1 MTAPARLPV
10 DEHRRLYLAQILPEA
25 LASSAPSSAPQAI
38 ITGGQPGSGKSR
50 LAVAA
55 REEFRRGHGCVTVDA
70 DICRE
75 VHPQYAHLARQD
87 PRTAAS
93 RTHDDA
99 SAWAKQLARDAAQAR
114 RNLVIDRTSRDPQ
127 ALVRLLE
134 HLKADGYRTEW
145 RVMAVPYEVS
155 LLRIHSR
162 FEDQLQSGAL
172 ARFTP
177 QQVHDHA
184 WQGLADTVRAAQ
196 AWPHL
201 DSIAVYDL
209 AHRQIHRS
217 DRSEG
222 TGVQPA
228 QGHQTFAAFATF
240 ATFSA
245 ERGRALTLTERRDMV
260 ARWDHIAAQLQR
272 PGRHASAQEIEAVDS
287 YRAAA
292 ARRLDLLVFGELP
305 RDQALRERPN
315 LAGAYKQLDDE
326 LAKLP
331 RAQRTEEQQRHVI
344 DRVARAIIAGPGSA
358 PDQSPRLT
366 KPDRDPER

>member
-50 LAVAA
+50 LAIAA
-55 REEFRRGHGCVTVDA
+55 REEFRHGHGCVTVDA

-87 PRTAAS
+87 PRTAAD
-93 RTHDDA
+93 RTHADA
-99 SAWAKQLARDAAQAR
+99 AAWATQLTRDAVQAR
-114 RNLVIDRTSRDPQ
+114 RNLVIDQTSRDSQ
-127 ALVRLLE
+127 ALGQLLDQ
-134 HLKADGYRTEW
+134 LKANGYRTEL

-155 LLRIHSR
+155 LQRIHSR
-162 FEDQLQSGAL
+162 FETHLQSGAL
-172 ARFTP
+172 ARFSSR
-177 QQVHDHA
+177 QSHDHA
-184 WQGLADTVRAAQ
+184 WQGLADTVRASQ

-222 TGVQPA
+222 TGVQSA
-228 QGHQTFAAFATF
+228 QGPQTFAAFA
-240 ATFSA
+240 AFSG
-245 ERGRALTLTERRDMV
+245 ERGRALTLTERRDLV

-272 PGRHASAQEIEAVDS
+272 PGRHASTQEIEAVDS

-326 LAKLP
+326 LARLP
-331 RAQRTEEQQRHVI
+331 RVQRTEEQQRHVI
-344 DRVARAIIAGPGSA
+344 ERVARAIIAGPGPA